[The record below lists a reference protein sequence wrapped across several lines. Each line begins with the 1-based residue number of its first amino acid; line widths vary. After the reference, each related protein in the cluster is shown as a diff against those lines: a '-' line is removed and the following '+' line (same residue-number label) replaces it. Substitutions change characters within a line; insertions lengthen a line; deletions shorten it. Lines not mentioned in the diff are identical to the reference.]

1 MSIIEEG
8 ECRIEYL
15 NSKGLGVGFT
25 DLGEVALPY
34 TLVGELV
41 AFERH
46 SYRGKSNCILTK
58 IIESSPERQAPSCQY
73 FTACGGCL
81 LQHLPRKE
89 YNDFKYKLALRQI
102 ESKNIKTIIN
112 PVITVPPSNRR
123 RANLEVVKKN
133 EQIFLG
139 FHRFRSHQIININE
153 CPALLP
159 QLSNLIVPLKELFHK
174 ILEHRQKAQI
184 FITNCDNG
192 VDITI
197 TIQEQQRLKPQQRDI
212 LLEFAKKYNITR
224 LLFRYRKSL
233 DIIQEIEKPYIIFGK
248 VPVEIDA
255 YSFLQA
261 SKLSDQI
268 LQDLIFK
275 YLSTSNRNPNANK
288 DDIDCT
294 DGNEAIVDLFC
305 GRGTYTL
312 PLSDYFKMEGFEFDN
327 NAIEALKNAIN
338 RSSRRII
345 VNKRD
350 LFASPLTPSE
360 LGKYN
365 YCIINPTRAGAKA
378 QCIEL
383 ANSNLEKIIYVSCNP
398 ESFASDAKIITDS
411 SYKLVEISLLD
422 QFYWSPHL
430 ELVGYFQKQ

>member
-1 MSIIEEG
+1 MSIIEKG
-8 ECRIEYL
+8 ECRIEFL
-15 NSKGLGVGFT
+15 NHKGLGVGFT
-25 DLGEVALPY
+25 ELGEVALPY

-46 SYRGKSNCILTK
+46 SYRGKSNCILTE
-58 IIESSPERQAPSCQY
+58 IIEPSTERQVPKCQY

-81 LQHLPRKE
+81 LQHLPNKD
-89 YNDFKYKLALRQI
+89 YNEFKYQVASQQI
-102 ESKNIKTIIN
+102 VESQNITTTIN
-112 PVITVPPSNRR
+112 PVLTVPPSNRR

-139 FHRFRSHQIININE
+139 FHRFRSHQIININQ

-159 QLSNLIVPLKELFHK
+159 QLSNLIVPLKQLFHK
-174 ILEHRQKAQI
+174 VLEHRQKAQI

-197 TIQEQQRLKPQQRDI
+197 TIQEQQRLNPTQRDI

-224 LLFRYRKSL
+224 LIFRYRKSL
-233 DIIQEIEKPYIIFGK
+233 DIIQQIDKPYIIFGK

-275 YLSTSNRNPNANK
+275 YLLPSNQESNAIKEDNK
-288 DDIDCT
+288 
-294 DGNEAIVDLFC
+294 AIVDLFC
-305 GRGTYTL
+305 GRDTYTL
-312 PLSDYFKMEGFEFDN
+312 PLSDYFKVEGFEFDN
-327 NAIEALKNAIN
+327 NAIESLKKAIN
-338 RSSRRII
+338 HSKKSVV

-350 LFASPLTPSE
+350 LFTSPLAAPE
-360 LGKYN
+360 LSKYD
-365 YCIINPTRAGAKA
+365 YCIINPPRAGAGS
-378 QCIEL
+378 QCMEL

-398 ESFASDAKIITDS
+398 ESFASDAKIITGS
-411 SYKLVEISLLD
+411 SYKLVEVSLVD

-430 ELVGYFQKQ
+430 ELVGFFQRK